1 MEVAREMS
9 VMHYRQLGETGFQ
22 VSEIS
27 MGCNR
32 LGETGMPDTHWVA
45 LVHRAVE
52 LGVNLFDTS
61 ESYGWGRSEVILG
74 QAVGARRDILV
85 ATKVSRARGNGRRD
99 FSSSRIVERAESSLK
114 RLCRDCIDLYQLH
127 SPSLDDLQH
136 YDWFEAMTKLK
147 EQGKIRLIGVSIN
160 DAASGRW
167 LIEQGLV
174 EVLQVAYN
182 MLHPEVGDEVFPL
195 AEQCGVGIL
204 VRMPMARGILTG
216 KFHPGQEVGAGYRA
230 HLERTRLPQ
239 LIERAE
245 HFRPLTEGKEVTL
258 AQMALR
264 YSISP
269 RAVSAAIPGA
279 RTTEQLEQNV
289 VASNGVGLSVEE
301 LADVA
306 RIREGEGT

>member
-1 MEVAREMS
+1 MS

-216 KFHPGQEVGAGYRA
+216 KFHPGQEVGTDHRA
-230 HLERTRLPQ
+230 YLERA
-239 LIERAE
+239 LIY
-245 HFRPLTEGKEVTL
+245 L
-258 AQMALR
+258 
-264 YSISP
+264 
-269 RAVSAAIPGA
+269 
-279 RTTEQLEQNV
+279 N
-289 VASNGVGLSVEE
+289 
-301 LADVA
+301 
-306 RIREGEGT
+306 